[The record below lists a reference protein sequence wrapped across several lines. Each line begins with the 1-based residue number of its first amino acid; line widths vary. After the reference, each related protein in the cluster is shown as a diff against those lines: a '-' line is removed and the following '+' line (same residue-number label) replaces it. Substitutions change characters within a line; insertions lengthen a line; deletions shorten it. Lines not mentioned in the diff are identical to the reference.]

1 MTPGVSPPSATS
13 DTVLPSVS
21 ADTDGS
27 TAHTCSPAACH
38 PRGRSASRWRRRS
51 DRRQAHQRQGPAGS
65 QPVTVCSFPGPWFPQ
80 DPRSVGGGVLGG
92 RGGHLEA
99 SCGPPTPDIR
109 APCPAQPCPSRC
121 PSPGSPSQLPLTR
134 PGQALGPS
142 DWRPGGQEGPWMPA
156 TRCCGAQRE
165 KRPGVGGMPEAG
177 GPGTAHPPP
186 KPGSEV
192 RAAPQWSAHG
202 LWGQDLGRAHMPR
215 GYPEG
220 SDRMP
225 AGW

>member
-1 MTPGVSPPSATS
+1 MYRPHQPRPTPCSHPSPRT
-13 DTVLPSVS
+13 L
-21 ADTDGS
+21 
-27 TAHTCSPAACH
+27 TAPRRTLAA
-38 PRGRSASRWRRRS
+38 RR
-51 DRRQAHQRQGPAGS
+51 
-65 QPVTVCSFPGPWFPQ
+65 PVTHVARAHPGGGDARIVVKPPEGGACRVPTGHSLLLPRTLVPPGPSLGW
-80 DPRSVGGGVLGG
+80 RGVLGG

-165 KRPGVGGMPEAG
+165 KRPGIGGMPETG